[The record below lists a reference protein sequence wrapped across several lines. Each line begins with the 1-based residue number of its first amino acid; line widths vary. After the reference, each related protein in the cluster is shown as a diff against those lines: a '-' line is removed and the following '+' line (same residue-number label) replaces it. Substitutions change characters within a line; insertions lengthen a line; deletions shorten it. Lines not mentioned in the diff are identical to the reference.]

1 MNKHLKLYDNIKY
14 KDKYSVSGRVKI
26 YKNDEIV
33 VDKDNKI
40 VLTGRN
46 YIMQRL
52 FNLPYDTTNTTN
64 SWIPRWFS
72 VGNGGATLD
81 APFQPIWP
89 TDDDEELFNLLVFN
103 NIGGSLYTLDK
114 TKKLVDTLVYTAYLT
129 AKFSM
134 TVDYEDVVDMYI
146 NEVGL
151 YAAPSEDSIETNFV
165 MLSHATFPS
174 ILKSSMDKI
183 IIEWFFVF

>member
-52 FNLPYDTTNTTN
+52 FNLQYDVTNARNT
-64 SWIPRWFS
+64 WVPRWFS
-72 VGNGGATLD
+72 VGNGGATYD
-81 APFQPIWP
+81 APFQPLWP
-89 TDDDEELFNLLVFN
+89 TDDDAELYNILTFNDD
-103 NIGGSLYTLDK
+103 GGPLYNPTK
-114 TKKLVDTLVYTAYLT
+114 TKKLIDIIEYTAYLT
-129 AKFSM
+129 AKFTM
-134 TVDYEDVVDMYI
+134 TVDYTDCIDTYI
-146 NEVGL
+146 NEAGL
-151 YAAPSEDSIETNFV
+151 YAAPSEDHNETNFV
-165 MLSHATFPS
+165 MLSHVTFPS
-174 ILKSSMDKI
+174 IPKSGMDKI